1 MLPKNGVHESARTA
15 GGQGNRLVDGGVI
28 GDAIEV
34 LELIEAEQE
43 EKARMAV
50 QLLKGPIGKA
60 LEDMLEGELALD
72 DAINEGRQK
81 PAVGIR

>member
-43 EKARMAV
+43 EKARMGV
-50 QLLKGPIGKA
+50 QLLKGPIG
-60 LEDMLEGELALD
+60 
-72 DAINEGRQK
+72 
-81 PAVGIR
+81 